1 MMVRN
6 GVSFSSYFCRDS
18 SEMLG
23 ALPTEIRKTCFARLF
38 DDIFGIE
45 EICLGKTTTIIDALS
60 KTVFSSF
67 SILLFLL
74 IFDKPT
80 YSGQS
85 LKLCHFRFC
94 QCNTFGKTQSNSFVD
109 SHQKMIQ
116 FNIHSLLPPGAN

>member
-45 EICLGKTTTIIDALS
+45 EICLGKPTTILDALS

-67 SILLFLL
+67 SIL
-74 IFDKPT
+74 
-80 YSGQS
+80 
-85 LKLCHFRFC
+85 
-94 QCNTFGKTQSNSFVD
+94 
-109 SHQKMIQ
+109 
-116 FNIHSLLPPGAN
+116 